1 MGNSNQEVEIKLRIG
16 SAGQGRELLAT
27 AGFDILTPRHFES
40 NVLYD
45 TPAGRLREQ
54 GQILRVRQV
63 GETNP
68 VLTYKGPGRVS
79 KHKVR
84 EEIELSISA
93 AEPFVEILDRLGL
106 APICRYEKYR
116 TEYQR
121 AGEPGLA
128 TLDETPIGDFLELE
142 GPPDWIDSTAKELGF
157 SEPDYILFSYGRLYL
172 QTAEANSSL
181 PPHMVF
187 PNTGRST

>member
-1 MGNSNQEVEIKLRIG
+1 VGGSNQEVEIKLRIG
-16 SAGQGRELLAT
+16 SAEQGSELLT
-27 AGFDILTPRHFES
+27 RSGFDILTPRHFES

-45 TPAGRLREQ
+45 TPEGQLRER

-63 GETNP
+63 GGNDP

-84 EEIELSISA
+84 EELELSLSA
-93 AEPFVEILDRLGL
+93 AEPFVEILDRLGM
-106 APICRYEKYR
+106 APAFRYEKYR

-121 AGEPGLA
+121 AGESGLA
-128 TLDETPIGDFLELE
+128 ILDETPIGDFFELE
-142 GPPDWIDSTAKELGF
+142 GPPEWIDATAKDLGF
-157 SEPDYILFSYGRLYL
+157 SEEDYILLSYGRLYL
-172 QTAEANSSL
+172 QTVEANSIL

-187 PNTGRST
+187 PDTNRSA